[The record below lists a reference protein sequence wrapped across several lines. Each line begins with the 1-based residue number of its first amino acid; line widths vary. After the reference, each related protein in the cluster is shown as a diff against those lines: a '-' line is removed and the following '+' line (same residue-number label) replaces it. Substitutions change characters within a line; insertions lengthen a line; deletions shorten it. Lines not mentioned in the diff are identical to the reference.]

1 MKVYAVKRYFHEGKW
16 SFYPDELLSEEALAE
31 RGLKEGRIVARV
43 TLGDLEDT
51 ELEVIQAS
59 DPPPSLAMLSHNNVP
74 EEGTDQAPTPKPG
87 KAPKE
92 S

>member
-1 MKVYAVKRYFHEGKW
+1 MKVYVVKNYFHEGKW

-31 RGLKEGRIVARV
+31 RGLKEDRIAARV

-51 ELEVIQAS
+51 DLEVIPVG
-59 DPPPSLAMLSHNNVP
+59 DPPPSLAMISHSNVS
-74 EEGTDQAPTPKPG
+74 EDTDQAPTPKPG